1 MENKE
6 QIIEKIAELMK
17 KIDELDGDEKIKLLE
32 ELNLAV
38 EKLNSVLSEL
48 EEDIDKQLL
57 IEKG

>member
-17 KIDELDGDEKIKLLE
+17 KIDELDGEEKTKLLE